1 MSDATII
8 IGLEEDFDSK
18 LKEGERAV
26 KKFRAS
32 MVTSVRRVAMVGI
45 AMSTMF
51 GGFLDQTYTLGIE
64 AGLLS
69 IELFTT
75 ISAAESIA
83 TMGASALF
91 KAGASA
97 AAIISML
104 IAIANLRSGNANAAR
119 KSQGAVQ
126 TFRLLSF

>member
-8 IGLEEDFDSK
+8 IGLAEDFETK
-18 LKEGERAV
+18 LDEGEKAV
-26 KKFRAS
+26 KKFRVAAA
-32 MVTSVRRVAMVGI
+32 TSVRRIAQVGI
-45 AMSTMF
+45 SMAQMF

-69 IELFTT
+69 VELFATLQ
-75 ISAAESIA
+75 AADSIA

-91 KAGASA
+91 KAGAQA

-104 IAIANLRSGNANAAR
+104 IAIQNLRSGNASAAR